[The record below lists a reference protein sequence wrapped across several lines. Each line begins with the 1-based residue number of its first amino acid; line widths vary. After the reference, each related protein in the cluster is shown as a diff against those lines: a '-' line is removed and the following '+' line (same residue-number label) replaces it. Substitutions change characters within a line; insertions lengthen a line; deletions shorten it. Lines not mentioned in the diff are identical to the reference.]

1 MTRPGDFQSTLSPA
15 RPGVFNGS
23 PATVPPAMA
32 SPRET
37 LSKVTGVLLGILS
50 HRQLV
55 LLALGLLT
63 GAIGAGAAVA
73 FRDLI
78 GLIQTFA
85 LGFGSERVAS
95 LAALQPWWRVLLA
108 PAAGGLLIGLFIHYV
123 MPGRRPQGVPHVM
136 EAVALDSG
144 RMDIRAGLGAALAS
158 AASIGVGASVGREG
172 PVVHLGAALS
182 SWVAQ
187 RLHLSRSLSLTL
199 LGCGVASAIAASF
212 NAPIAGVFFAL
223 EVVVGHY
230 ALSSFAPIV
239 IASVTGTIITRLYY
253 GNFPAFAIPPRT
265 IASFLEFPAFAL
277 LGIVCALLAIAFI
290 KGTALVEDGMKRAPI
305 PPWSRPAVAGLV
317 VGAVALAY
325 PQVLGVG
332 YETTDAALAE
342 SFPFALLLT
351 LLALK
356 LALSALCLGAGFAGG
371 VFSPSL
377 VIGALAGAAFGIV
390 AGGAFPH
397 LSSGPGAY
405 AIVGMGA
412 VAGAVLGA
420 PISTILIIFELTG
433 NFTLTIAVMIGV
445 VIATVITQQVTGRSF
460 FTNQLAR
467 RGITLEGGRETR
479 LLKDKTAAD
488 LMRSDFEKVS
498 ADLKLPAV
506 RARLQADPLGELFVV
521 EPGEGGRL
529 VGIITLGDLGAAA
542 FDTARDADLTA
553 RDVARLNPACLP
565 ATADLEA
572 ARRAMDSLAEHQI
585 AVVADAESKRLV
597 GYLRERDITQ
607 AYHAALMQAR
617 REERGEG

>member
-1 MTRPGDFQSTLSPA
+1 MISE
-15 RPGVFNGS
+15 VF
-23 PATVPPAMA
+23 AA
-32 SPRET
+32 
-37 LSKVTGVLLGILS
+37 LLRILR

-55 LLALGLLT
+55 LLVLGLVT
-63 GAIGAGAAVA
+63 GVIGAGAAVV

-78 GLIQTFA
+78 GLIQSFA
-85 LGFGSERVAS
+85 LGFSSERVAS
-95 LAALQPWWRVLLA
+95 LAAGQPWWRILLA
-108 PAAGGLLIGLFIHYV
+108 PAVGGLLVGLFIHFF

-136 EAVALDSG
+136 EATALRSG
-144 RMDIRAGLGAALAS
+144 RMSIRAGLGAALAS
-158 AASIGVGASVGREG
+158 ATAIGFGASVGREG
-172 PVVHLGAALS
+172 PVVHLGASLS

-187 RLHLSRSLSLTL
+187 RLHLSRALTLTL

-239 IASVTGTIITRLYY
+239 IASVTGTIITRVYY
-253 GNFPAFAIPPRT
+253 GNFPAFSIPPRT

-277 LGIVCALLAIAFI
+277 LGIVCAILAIAFI
-290 KGTALVEDGMKRAPI
+290 RGTSLVEDGMKRLAVPD
-305 PPWSRPAVAGLV
+305 WSKPAIAGLI
-317 VGAVALAY
+317 VGAVAIWF

-342 SFPFALLLT
+342 SYGLGILLG
-351 LLALK
+351 LLVLK
-356 LALSALCLGAGFAGG
+356 LALSALCLGSGFAGG

-377 VIGALAGAAFGIV
+377 VIGALAGAAFGVI

-445 VIATVITQQVTGRSF
+445 VVASVITQQVTGRSF
-460 FTNQLAR
+460 FTHQLAR
-467 RGITLEGGRETR
+467 RGITLEGGRETG
-479 LLKDKTAAD
+479 LLRSRRVAD
-488 LMRSDFEKVS
+488 IMRADFEKVS
-498 ADLKLPAV
+498 ADLRLPAV

-521 EPGEGGRL
+521 DADGRL
-529 VGIITLGDLGAAA
+529 VGIITLSDLGNAA
-542 FDTARDADLTA
+542 FDTARDHELVA
-553 RDVARLNPACLP
+553 RDVARRNAPMLP
-565 ATADLEA
+565 VTADLEE
-572 ARRAMDSLAEHQI
+572 ARKAMEGAAEHQL
-585 AVVADAESKRLV
+585 AVVDGDDSRRLV
-597 GYLRERDITQ
+597 GYVRERDVLA
-607 AYHAALMQAR
+607 AYNAALMQAR
-617 REERGEG
+617 AEERGEG